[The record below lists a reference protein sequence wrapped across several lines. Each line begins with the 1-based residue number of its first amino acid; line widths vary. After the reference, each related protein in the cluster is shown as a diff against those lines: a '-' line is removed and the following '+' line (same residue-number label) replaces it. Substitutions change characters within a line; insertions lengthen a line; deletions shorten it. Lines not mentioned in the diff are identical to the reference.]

1 MIAGKRRQVK
11 SCRECT
17 CTHNRDQTHGSKL
30 GISVLLTVTS
40 IMIKLE
46 TSLLVTVTALDGE
59 WGVVSAVLKSHKNE
73 FWQLSFAFR
82 EYLHPQKLSAI

>member
-1 MIAGKRRQVK
+1 MTAGKRCQAK

-40 IMIKLE
+40 TIKRRIKLE
-46 TSLLVTVTALDGE
+46 TSPLVTVTALNGE
-59 WGVVSAVLKSHKNE
+59 WGVVSAVVNE
-73 FWQLSFAFR
+73 
-82 EYLHPQKLSAI
+82 PQK